1 MCFIP
6 IKANNPVA
14 VGKARAKQQLY
25 QCGEYSPDPTDDKV
39 LCVQVHGDASF
50 SAQVCSVQNQYV
62 LLQARERDTVKPGL
76 FNICEIC
83 FSVCMKSTFIKRTF
97 FFVCARCNP
106 TPCLLQCKICL
117 VIFYKEEGLFPRND
131 NHQ

>member
-1 MCFIP
+1 MLKSLTLYPTQCQFFVPCFIS

-50 SAQVCSVQNQYV
+50 SAQVRSVQNQ
-62 LLQARERDTVKPGL
+62 
-76 FNICEIC
+76 
-83 FSVCMKSTFIKRTF
+83 
-97 FFVCARCNP
+97 
-106 TPCLLQCKICL
+106 
-117 VIFYKEEGLFPRND
+117 
-131 NHQ
+131 